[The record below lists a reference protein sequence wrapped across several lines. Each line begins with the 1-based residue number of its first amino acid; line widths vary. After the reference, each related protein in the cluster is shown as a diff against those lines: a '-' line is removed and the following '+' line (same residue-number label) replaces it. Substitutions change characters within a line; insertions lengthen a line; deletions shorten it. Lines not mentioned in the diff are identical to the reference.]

1 MATRGRQKQN
11 ASLSKKELE
20 KLEKEAE
27 KKSAERQAANK
38 EKSKEEMRKRS
49 GRVTRR
55 QGQARRKIPS
65 TVREM
70 MISKTEDDKNKKAEQ
85 KKPTRREAVQKR
97 RSQAS
102 KTKPTRRQAT
112 KARRNLRDAGLRTE
126 DRRTTSTSKPKT
138 SASKLAKLARGA
150 KALSVAGLALNVA
163 NVGAGSDI
171 VPSKQTA
178 RGKKQVPAGRMS
190 TPKPAGSAGSSNA
203 TGRSDRTLVA
213 KAKAYKKTGEE
224 KYRHGVSGGGVPFKE
239 AFKYWKG
246 KGAKTFTWNGKK
258 YSTETK

>member
-70 MISKTEDDKNKKAEQ
+70 MISKAEDDKNKKAEQ

-126 DRRTTSTSKPKT
+126 DRRTTSTSSKAKT
-138 SASKLAKLARGA
+138 AAKTASRVGTLSRAATGLGALFYASEAGRGSDVVPRGALAKDPGRGDG
-150 KALSVAGLALNVA
+150 KAEVKQRKADSKKPINY
-163 NVGAGSDI
+163 NVGES
-171 VPSKQTA
+171 
-178 RGKKQVPAGRMS
+178 RG
-190 TPKPAGSAGSSNA
+190 
-203 TGRSDRTLVA
+203 
-213 KAKAYKKTGEE
+213 
-224 KYRHGVSGGGVPFKE
+224 GVSFKRHSHISAKRVPRLLL
-239 AFKYWKG
+239 G
-246 KGAKTFTWNGKK
+246 MVRNTLR
-258 YSTETK
+258 S

>member
-27 KKSAERQAANK
+27 KRSAERQAANK

-70 MISKTEDDKNKKAEQ
+70 MISKAEDDKNKKAEQ

-102 KTKPTRRQAT
+102 KTKPNRRQAT
-112 KARRNLRDAGLRTE
+112 RARRNLRDAGLRTE
-126 DRRTTSTSKPKT
+126 DRRTTSASSKAKT
-138 SASKLAKLARGA
+138 AAKTASRVGTLSRAATGLGA
-150 KALSVAGLALNVA
+150 LFYASEAGR
-163 NVGAGSDI
+163 GSD
-171 VPSKQTA
+171 V
-178 RGKKQVPAGRMS
+178 VPAGRKDEFVRKMKAKSKSSGS
-190 TPKPAGSAGSSNA
+190 TASSDKA
-203 TGRSDRTLVA
+203 LIS